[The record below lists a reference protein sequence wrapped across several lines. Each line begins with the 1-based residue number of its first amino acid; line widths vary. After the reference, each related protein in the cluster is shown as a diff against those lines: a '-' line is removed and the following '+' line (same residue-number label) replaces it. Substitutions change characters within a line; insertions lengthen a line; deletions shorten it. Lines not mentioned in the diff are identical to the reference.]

1 MAKSGVIFTKDN
13 EYYTPK
19 SVVKYF
25 GEFDYDPATTI
36 EKAADQGITNF
47 DTIDTDGLTKDW
59 TKFKRIWVNPP
70 FTIKHLFLEKAQKTY
85 DVAENDIYILMPI
98 EFMTTARF
106 HNLCK
111 GGTVFIPNGRI
122 NFESGL
128 GKKGKS
134 PAFGSVVLKLGK
146 KNEIVFIDKESL
158 K

>member
-36 EKAADQGITNF
+36 EKAADLGITNF

-111 GGTVFIPNGRI
+111 GGTVFIPNGRL

-134 PAFGSVVLKLGK
+134 PPFGSVVLKLGK

>member
-36 EKAADQGITNF
+36 EKAADLGITNF

>member
-36 EKAADQGITNF
+36 EKAADLGITNF

-85 DVAENDIYILMPI
+85 DVAEILVKGECLESLMPQHFVKVNSTI
-98 EFMTTARF
+98 QGQ
-106 HNLCK
+106 K
-111 GGTVFIPNGRI
+111 
-122 NFESGL
+122 
-128 GKKGKS
+128 
-134 PAFGSVVLKLGK
+134 
-146 KNEIVFIDKESL
+146 
-158 K
+158 